1 VQVSGLSSE
10 DTRLGHL
17 EQNMKEVRNDVQS
30 ALQQLDSRQQIADK
44 QFLDL
49 YHLHCYTLSINR
61 EALPTNQLPTSP
73 LPQATAAGTQS
84 SAPATKDNLPTS
96 LDLAGSAEAGA
107 GYGS

>member
-10 DTRLGHL
+10 NTRLGHL

-49 YHLHCYTLSINR
+49 YHLL
-61 EALPTNQLPTSP
+61 
-73 LPQATAAGTQS
+73 
-84 SAPATKDNLPTS
+84 S